1 VDDELSASI
10 PLFWGKRLLFKIL
23 VLWTG
28 IISRGRQN
36 VELLN
41 LEKYKAEI
49 HRTLIS
55 KLDLEKLSRVNSSQA
70 RHAVSGIVKEI
81 IADQRV
87 PLNFDEQEKIQ
98 ADLLDEV
105 FGLGPLEPLLR
116 DPKISDILVNDKDH
130 VFIEKGGLL
139 QKVSTAFR
147 DDRHLLQIIDRIVSR
162 VGRRV
167 DESSPM
173 VDARLPDG
181 SRVNAIIPPLALD
194 GPSLSIRRFG
204 TGPIAANQL
213 VQLKSISAEMME
225 VLASAVKAKISVLI
239 SGGTGAGKTTLLNI
253 MSQYIPNSERL
264 VTIEDAA
271 ELRLA
276 QENIVR
282 LETRPPNIE
291 GQGAIRQRQLLIN
304 ALRMRPD
311 RIIIGEVRGEEAFDM
326 LQAMNTGHEGSMT
339 TIHAN
344 TPRDA
349 IARLESM
356 VQMGNMNIP
365 EKSVRQQIAAA
376 ITIVVQAS
384 RMSDGTRKVTSISE
398 ITGMEENVISMQ
410 EIFSFVKKGIGPDG
424 KVIGVYQPTHIR
436 PRFLDRLRVSGIIL
450 PPSLF
455 ERETPVN

>member
-1 VDDELSASI
+1 MEL
-10 PLFWGKRLLFKIL
+10 P
-23 VLWTG
+23 
-28 IISRGRQN
+28 
-36 VELLN
+36 N

-55 KLDLEKLSRVNSSQA
+55 KLDLEKLSRANSSQA
-70 RHAVSGIVKEI
+70 RQAVAGIVKEI

-116 DPKISDILVNDKDH
+116 DPKISDILVNNKDH

-139 QKVSTAFR
+139 QRVDTTFR

-173 VDARLPDG
+173 VDARLADG

-204 TGPIAANQL
+204 TGPLAANQL
-213 VQLKSISAEMME
+213 VQLKSVSPEMME
-225 VLASAVKAKISVLI
+225 VLASAVKARISILI
-239 SGGTGAGKTTLLNI
+239 AGGTGAGKTTFLNI
-253 MSQYIPNSERL
+253 LSQYIPRNERL

-276 QENIVR
+276 QEDIVR

-291 GQGAIRQRQLLIN
+291 GLGAIKQRQLLIN
-304 ALRMRPD
+304 CLRMRPD
-311 RIIIGEVRGEEAFDM
+311 RIIMGEVRGEEAFDM

-349 IARLESM
+349 ISRLESM
-356 VQMGNMNIP
+356 VLMGNMNMS
-365 EKSVRQQIAAA
+365 EKSLRQQIASA
-376 ITIVVQAS
+376 ITIIVQAA
-384 RMSDGTRKVTSISE
+384 RMSDGTRKVNSISE
-398 ITGMEENVISMQ
+398 ITGMEESVISMQ
-410 EIFSFVKKGIGPDG
+410 EIFNFTRKGIGPDG
-424 KVIGVYQPTHIR
+424 RVIGVFQPTRIR
-436 PRFLDRLRVSGIIL
+436 PRFLEKLRVSGIVL
-450 PPSLF
+450 PPAIF
-455 ERETPVN
+455 EHETPVN

>member
-1 VDDELSASI
+1 
-10 PLFWGKRLLFKIL
+10 
-23 VLWTG
+23 
-28 IISRGRQN
+28 
-36 VELLN
+36 VETLN

-55 KLDLEKLSRVNSSQA
+55 KLDLEKLSRVNSNQA
-70 RHAVSGIVKEI
+70 RAAVAGIVKEI
-81 IADQRV
+81 ISDQRV

-130 VFIEKGGLL
+130 VFVEKGGLL
-139 QKVSTAFR
+139 QRVDTTFR

-204 TGPIAANQL
+204 TGPLAANQL
-213 VQLKSISAEMME
+213 VNLKSISAEMME
-225 VLASAVKAKISVLI
+225 VLSAAVKARISILI
-239 SGGTGAGKTTLLNI
+239 SGGTGAGKTTFLNI
-253 MSQYIPNSERL
+253 LSQYIPQGERL

-276 QENIVR
+276 QQNIVR

-304 ALRMRPD
+304 CLRMRPD

-344 TPRDA
+344 TARDA
-349 IARLESM
+349 LSRLESM
-356 VQMGNMNIP
+356 VAMGSMALP
-365 EKSVRQQIAAA
+365 EKTVRQQIASA
-376 ITIVVQAS
+376 ITIVVQVS
-384 RMSDGTRKVTSISE
+384 RMSDGTRKVISLSE
-398 ITGMEENVISMQ
+398 ITGMEENVVSMQ
-410 EIFSFVKKGIGPDG
+410 EIFTFNKKGIGPDG
-424 KVIGVYQPTHIR
+424 KVIGVFQPSHIR
-436 PRFLDRLRVSGIIL
+436 PRFLERLRVSGIFL

-455 ERETPVN
+455 EHETHVN

>member
-1 VDDELSASI
+1 M
-10 PLFWGKRLLFKIL
+10 
-23 VLWTG
+23 
-28 IISRGRQN
+28 
-36 VELLN
+36 ELLN
-41 LEKYKAEI
+41 LENYKAEI

-70 RHAVSGIVKEI
+70 RQAVLGIVKEI
-81 IADQRV
+81 MSDQRV
-87 PLNFDEQEKIQ
+87 PLSYDEQEKIQ

-130 VFIEKGGLL
+130 VFIEKNGML
-139 QKVSTAFR
+139 QRANTSFR

-194 GPSLSIRRFG
+194 GPSISIRRFG
-204 TGPIAANQL
+204 TGPLAANQL
-213 VQLKSISAEMME
+213 VKLNSISAEMME
-225 VLASAVKAKISVLI
+225 VLSAAVKARISILI
-239 SGGTGAGKTTLLNI
+239 AGGTGAGKTTFLNI
-253 MSQYIPNSERL
+253 LSQYIPNNERL

-304 ALRMRPD
+304 CLRMRPD

-349 IARLESM
+349 ISRMESM
-356 VQMGNMNIP
+356 VAMGNMNLP
-365 EKSVRQQIAAA
+365 EKSVRQQIASA
-376 ITIVVQAS
+376 ITIVVQAH

-410 EIFSFVKKGIGPDG
+410 EIFSFEKKGIGPDG
-424 KVIGVYQPTHIR
+424 KVIGVFKPSRIR
-436 PRFLDRLRVSGIIL
+436 PRFLERLRVSGIIL
-450 PPSLF
+450 PPSIF
-455 ERETPVN
+455 EHETLVN

>member
-1 VDDELSASI
+1 M
-10 PLFWGKRLLFKIL
+10 
-23 VLWTG
+23 
-28 IISRGRQN
+28 
-36 VELLN
+36 ELLN
-41 LEKYKAEI
+41 LETYKAEI

-55 KLDLEKLSRVNSSQA
+55 KLDLEKLSRVNSGQA
-70 RHAVSGIVKEI
+70 RQAVLGIVKEI
-81 IADQRV
+81 MTDQRV
-87 PLNFDEQEKIQ
+87 PLSYEEQEKIQ

-139 QKVSTAFR
+139 QRANISFR
-147 DDRHLLQIIDRIVSR
+147 DDRHLMQIIDRIVSR

-181 SRVNAIIPPLALD
+181 SRVNAVIPPLALD
-194 GPSLSIRRFG
+194 GPSMSIRRFG
-204 TGPIAANQL
+204 TGPLAANQL
-213 VQLKSISAEMME
+213 VKLNSISAEMME
-225 VLASAVKAKISVLI
+225 VLSAAVKARISIVI
-239 SGGTGAGKTTLLNI
+239 SGGTGSGKTTLLNI
-253 MSQYIPNSERL
+253 MSQYIPNNERL

-304 ALRMRPD
+304 SLRMRPD
-311 RIIIGEVRGEEAFDM
+311 RIIMGEIRGEEAFDM

-356 VQMGNMNIP
+356 VAMGNMNLP

-376 ITIVVQAS
+376 ITIVVQAN
-384 RMSDGTRKVTSISE
+384 RMSDGSRKVTSVSE

-410 EIFSFVKKGIGPDG
+410 EIFSFEKKGIGPDG
-424 KVIGVYQPTHIR
+424 KVIGVFKPSRIR
-436 PRFLDRLRVSGIIL
+436 PRFLERLRVAGIIL
-450 PPSLF
+450 PPSIF
-455 ERETPVN
+455 EHETLVN